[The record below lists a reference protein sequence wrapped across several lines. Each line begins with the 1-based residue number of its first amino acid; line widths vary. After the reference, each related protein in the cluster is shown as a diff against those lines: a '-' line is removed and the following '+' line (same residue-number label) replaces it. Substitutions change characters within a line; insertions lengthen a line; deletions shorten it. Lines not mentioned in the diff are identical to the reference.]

1 MHEGG
6 TCPHRGETGALCSLL
21 HASLKQLLLTN
32 DLTYEVSVANKDF
45 LGKDIKEDKTYMAN
59 HPSALKRQRQDKKR
73 RLRNK
78 SYRSTINTS
87 VKKIF
92 SSADEKDSDG
102 TQRYYKEAIAHLDS
116 AVTKGVLHRKTASRR
131 ISRLTKRVNA
141 LTF

>member
-1 MHEGG
+1 
-6 TCPHRGETGALCSLL
+6 
-21 HASLKQLLLTN
+21 
-32 DLTYEVSVANKDF
+32 
-45 LGKDIKEDKTYMAN
+45 MAN

-92 SSADEKDSDG
+92 SSVDEKDIDG
-102 TQRYYKEAIAHLDS
+102 TQQYYKQAIAHLDS
-116 AVTKGVLHRKTASRR
+116 AVNKGILHRKTASRR

-141 LTF
+141 LTS

>member
-1 MHEGG
+1 
-6 TCPHRGETGALCSLL
+6 
-21 HASLKQLLLTN
+21 
-32 DLTYEVSVANKDF
+32 
-45 LGKDIKEDKTYMAN
+45 MAN

-92 SSADEKDSDG
+92 SSVDEKDIDG
-102 TQRYYKEAIAHLDS
+102 AQQYYKQAIAHLDS
-116 AVTKGVLHRKTASRR
+116 AVNKGILHRKTASRR

-141 LTF
+141 VTS